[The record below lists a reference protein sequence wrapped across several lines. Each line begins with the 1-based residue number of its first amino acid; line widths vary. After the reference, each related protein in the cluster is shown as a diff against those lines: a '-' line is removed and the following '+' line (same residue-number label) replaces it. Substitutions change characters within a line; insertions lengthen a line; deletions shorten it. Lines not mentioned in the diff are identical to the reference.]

1 MATLKDVATAAKV
14 SPITVSRVINTPEL
28 VKQGTR
34 QRVQKI
40 MAAMQYVPNVAA
52 KNLVSKRSGIIDVFV
67 PESIDL
73 SNPFVMH
80 FIAGIS
86 QVLSEHMYSFLIL
99 RNRNVEHYCD
109 GYIVTGLLKNEIN
122 EFYRYAQERSRLV
135 VLFGHTDIA
144 QVDCIDVDN
153 VAGAKIGTEYLI
165 HKGHRSI
172 GMVNVNEN
180 KDYTVDRLEGY
191 KLALQENDLLFEEE
205 NIVNAV
211 NDVNGGM
218 VATMRLL
225 NNSRCTAIFCA
236 TDTIAI
242 GAAKAIAEA
251 GLKVPD
257 DISLV
262 GFDGLGHQLLAMPRV
277 TTVQQPIYEMGM
289 MLAQAM
295 LDKLDR
301 KTERISRLIAPVLIE
316 EESVVS
322 IL

>member
-1 MATLKDVATAAKV
+1 
-14 SPITVSRVINTPEL
+14 
-28 VKQGTR
+28 
-34 QRVQKI
+34 
-40 MAAMQYVPNVAA
+40 
-52 KNLVSKRSGIIDVFV
+52 
-67 PESIDL
+67 
-73 SNPFVMH
+73 
-80 FIAGIS
+80 
-86 QVLSEHMYSFLIL
+86 
-99 RNRNVEHYCD
+99 
-109 GYIVTGLLKNEIN
+109 
-122 EFYRYAQERSRLV
+122 
-135 VLFGHTDIA
+135 
-144 QVDCIDVDN
+144 
-153 VAGAKIGTEYLI
+153 
-165 HKGHRSI
+165 I